1 MKGAQR
7 AVEAWL
13 ASIYAPDDVPSD
25 DDENGPTLRWLRRY
39 YTSDGP
45 DSQDVVASAMRS
57 YQLALAEEAAAA
69 ALHDLEAAT
78 GLHPSVAVED
88 NDGFGVRI
96 LIDGGYT
103 APSMWALDKPEAR
116 PRPPRRGSQRCGRVV
131 VPQVPTRRRARRAS
145 RRRQTHP
152 TPRQAALAHH
162 WQICTRRTE
171 LGRSVLRQV
180 RSSRNACPGAIDDPQ
195 GDTEHRI
202 SRR

>member
-103 APSMWALDKPEAR
+103 APSMWALDKPEALAEVADYFQEQLDQSGAGAWPVCDR
-116 PRPPRRGSQRCGRVV
+116 HDLGLHAEVHNDVAVWWCRKFQHAVAPVGRLGEGKR
-131 VPQVPTRRRARRAS
+131 TRRRGKQR
-145 RRRQTHP
+145 
-152 TPRQAALAHH
+152 
-162 WQICTRRTE
+162 
-171 LGRSVLRQV
+171 
-180 RSSRNACPGAIDDPQ
+180 
-195 GDTEHRI
+195 
-202 SRR
+202 